1 MRFFPFA
8 LAAVVSTS
16 AWCWADPAST
26 TSPTIDLTPDNT
38 PTVSAANAVD
48 TVREG
53 THFVAR
59 TGRLDHTSD
68 RQQPIITFDSDIAG
82 TKSSSMIV
90 MPNLNLYSMES
101 AATAKGAPIDFRIS
115 GMVTEYKGKNYILLD
130 NVQTT
135 LASPAA
141 PAVTTSPPPAR
152 PKPKSTQ
159 APIASQQLLPG
170 MVAVTNESAATKM
183 DRLLAPL
190 PNAGNELPVV
200 ADLTPAT
207 NVTTGTAAVAPDA
220 PVLKVMREGTHL
232 TERIGRLNHT
242 PDGSQAI
249 FTFDA
254 DGKTMSD
261 PPMVI
266 LPNLKLASME
276 GQVLGRAGDLHFRIS
291 GTVTEYKGRNYIL
304 LDKAVA
310 IADVETQF

>member
-1 MRFFPFA
+1 
-8 LAAVVSTS
+8 
-16 AWCWADPAST
+16 
-26 TSPTIDLTPDNT
+26 
-38 PTVSAANAVD
+38 
-48 TVREG
+48 
-53 THFVAR
+53 
-59 TGRLDHTSD
+59 
-68 RQQPIITFDSDIAG
+68 
-82 TKSSSMIV
+82 
-90 MPNLNLYSMES
+90 MES
-101 AATAKGAPIDFRIS
+101 AAAAKGSAIDFRVS
-115 GMVTEYKGKNYILLD
+115 GTVTEYKGKNYILLD

-135 LASPAA
+135 LK
-141 PAVTTSPPPAR
+141 SPPPPAVPSIAPAR
-152 PKPKSTQ
+152 SKPK
-159 APIASQQLLPG
+159 ASQRLIADQKQQPPG
-170 MVAVTNESAATKM
+170 LIAVTNESGATKM

-190 PNAGNELPVV
+190 PNAGPELPVV
-200 ADLTPAT
+200 TDLAPAT

-254 DGKTMSD
+254 DGKTMAD
-261 PPMVI
+261 PPMII

-276 GQVLGRAGDLHFRIS
+276 AQVLGRAGDLHFRIS